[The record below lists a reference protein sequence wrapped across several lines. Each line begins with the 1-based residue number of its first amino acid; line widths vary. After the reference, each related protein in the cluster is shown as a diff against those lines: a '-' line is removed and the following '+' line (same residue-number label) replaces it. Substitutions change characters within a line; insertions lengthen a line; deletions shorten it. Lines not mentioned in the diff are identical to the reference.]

1 MKFIFCMP
9 GRETLLTEQERSEKN
24 TAFYYERCREV
35 THRLG
40 LEVFE
45 SNVGTLMTLS
55 DVEIDYL
62 ANKYPNGGLGLYA
75 VNGFLA
81 GMPNIVTASEE
92 EKNTVLAHIAKTV
105 SRLEKLGAKIIVF
118 GSGWNRKIPEDADFS
133 KADEIICGYIEYTA
147 ALCEKAGITL
157 VLEPLNRSETN
168 WCNSVKDGAKTVR
181 KLSLPSFRLLADG
194 FHMAKEN
201 EDLAVI
207 ENNGDILRHCHIAS
221 EDRRAPGSTQYEKDF
236 LSALKKIGYDGAVS
250 VECGY
255 SDFFAEAPKA
265 IEFMKKTVS

>member
-9 GRETLLTEQERSEKN
+9 GRDILLTEQERSGKN
-24 TAFYYERCREV
+24 MAFYYERCREV
-35 THRLG
+35 TYNLG
-40 LEVFE
+40 LEAFE

-55 DVEIDYL
+55 DEEIDYL
-62 ANKYPNGGLGLYA
+62 AKKYPRGGLGLYA

-81 GMPNIVTASEE
+81 GMPNIVTANGE

-118 GSGWNRKIPEDADFS
+118 GSGWNRKIPEDADFG
-133 KADEIICGYIEYTA
+133 KAEETICAYIKYA
-147 ALCEKAGITL
+147 ASLCEKAGLTL

-168 WCNSVKDGAKTVR
+168 WCNSVKAGAETVR

-194 FHMAKEN
+194 YHMAREN
-201 EDLAVI
+201 EDLEVI
-207 ENNGDILRHCHIAS
+207 EKNGDILRHCHIAS
-221 EDRRAPGSTQYEKDF
+221 ENRRAPGSTQYEKDF

-250 VECGY
+250 VECRY
-255 SDFFAEAPKA
+255 SDFFAEAPRA
-265 IEFMKKTVS
+265 LEFMKKTVS